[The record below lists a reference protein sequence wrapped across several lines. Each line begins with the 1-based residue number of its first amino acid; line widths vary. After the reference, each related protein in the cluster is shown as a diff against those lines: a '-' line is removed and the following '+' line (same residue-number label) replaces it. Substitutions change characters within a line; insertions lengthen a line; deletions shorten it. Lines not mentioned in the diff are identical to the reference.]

1 MIPINGN
8 EIFWVGDKVAQDMFT
23 LRWHP
28 GQENLSVYQSKN
40 HKGSHH
46 IAVQP
51 WYLHAEN
58 SPRILPR
65 AVRPSTL
72 KGCVG
77 TLQTGYI
84 QNVPSPRVVPRI
96 QSASHGANHMTSH
109 GACHV
114 TNHVTS
120 HGGDPDTCYLQFPRV
135 PKCSNLSRLIQG
147 LGVRQL
153 LPLFPCWLM

>member
-1 MIPINGN
+1 MRFFG
-8 EIFWVGDKVAQDMFT
+8 VGDKVAQDMFI

-28 GQENLSVYQSKN
+28 GLENLADHQSKH

-58 SPRILPR
+58 SPRILPW

-77 TLQTGYI
+77 TLQNRYI
-84 QNVPSPRVVPRI
+84 QNVPLPRVVPRI
-96 QSASHGANHMTSH
+96 QSATHVT
-109 GACHV
+109 CHV
-114 TNHVTS
+114 TG
-120 HGGDPDTCYLQFPRV
+120 HGADPDTCYLQFPRV
-135 PKCSNLSRLIQG
+135 PTCSNLSRLLQG